1 MGQVLPSGQQGSI
14 TRAMFWMMVISL
26 LLFWLPLLG
35 PAIAGFVGG
44 RKAGGVGPAVTAA
57 LLPAILL
64 GATLFVLASALTGF
78 PLLGVIA
85 GLGGTAIALAHVGPL
100 LLGAIIGGAVA

>member
-1 MGQVLPSGQQGSI
+1 MSRSI
-14 TRAMFWMMVISL
+14 VRAMFWMTVISL

-44 RKAGGVGPAVTAA
+44 RKAGGVGPAVIAA
-57 LLPAILL
+57 CLPAIVF
-64 GATLFVLASALTGF
+64 GAMLFLLASALTGV
-78 PLLGVIA
+78 PLLGAFA
-85 GLGGTAIALAHVGPL
+85 GLGGMAIAFAHIGPL

>member
-1 MGQVLPSGQQGSI
+1 MEQRGSI
-14 TRAMFWMMVISL
+14 GRAMLWMTLVSL

-44 RKAGGVGPAVTAA
+44 RKAGGVGPAVIAA
-57 LLPAILL
+57 LLPGILF
-64 GATLFVLASALTGF
+64 GAALFVLASVLTGF
-78 PLLGVIA
+78 PLLGAVA
-85 GLGGTAIALAHVGPL
+85 GLGGIAIAFAHIGPL